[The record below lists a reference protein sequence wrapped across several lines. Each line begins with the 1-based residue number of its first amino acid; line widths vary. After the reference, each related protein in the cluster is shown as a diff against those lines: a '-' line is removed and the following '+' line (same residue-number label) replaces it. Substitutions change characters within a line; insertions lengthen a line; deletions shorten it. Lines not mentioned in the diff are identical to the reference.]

1 MAQGVNHLLRV
12 LAILCLCFALVPNA
26 LGGTIYR
33 CVGADEVPHFS
44 PSKIAGLQCK
54 AVAVNKSFGPQK
66 NSPASVT
73 SAVKGNPAVVDV
85 SQKSDKPSDEMPSVK
100 ITDKQG
106 TRVSKGMVYKK
117 QVDGVN
123 VYTNLGSKGAGSLH
137 SSYYVIEKCYAC
149 GLTNTVN
156 FGKIKL
162 NTLAFASEIKDSSQ
176 RYGVE
181 EAVVRAIIHAES
193 AFRPNARS
201 HKGAQGLMQLI
212 PATAKR
218 FGVEDAYNPEQNIK
232 GGVQY
237 LAFLMKR
244 YKNDLSLASAA
255 YNAGEGAVD
264 KYKGVPP
271 YNETKNYVVR
281 VGQLADRYRKAL

>member
-1 MAQGVNHLLRV
+1 MLRV
-12 LAILCLCFALVPNA
+12 SAILCLSFAVVPNA
-26 LGGTIYR
+26 LAGTIYR
-33 CVGADEVPHFS
+33 CVGADEVPQFS
-44 PSKIAGLQCK
+44 QSKIAGLQCK
-54 AVAVNKSFGPQK
+54 AVAVNKAFDPQK
-66 NSPASVT
+66 SSSASVVST
-73 SAVKGNPAVVDV
+73 VKEGPVVDA
-85 SQKSDKPSDEMPSVK
+85 SQQSAKPDDDMPSVK

-106 TRVSKGMVYKK
+106 TRVSKGTVYKK

-137 SSYYVIEKCYAC
+137 SNYYVIEKCYAC
-149 GLTNTVN
+149 GLTNTIN

-162 NTLAFASEIKDSSQ
+162 NTVAFATEIRDSSQ
-176 RYGVE
+176 RFGVE
-181 EAVVRAIIHAES
+181 EAIVRAIIHAES

-218 FGVEDAYNPEQNIK
+218 FGVEDAYNPKQNIN

-264 KYKGVPP
+264 RYKGVPP
-271 YNETKNYVVR
+271 YNETKNYVIR

>member
-1 MAQGVNHLLRV
+1 MLLRV
-12 LAILCLCFALVPNA
+12 FGFLSLCLALVPSA
-26 LGGTIYR
+26 IAGTIYR
-33 CVGADEVPHFS
+33 CVGSDEVPQFTQ
-44 PSKIAGLQCK
+44 SKIAGLQCR
-54 AVAVNKSFGPQK
+54 AVAVNKSFDPQST
-66 NSPASVT
+66 NSKSLVT
-73 SAVKGNPAVVDV
+73 TSPEKPVAVDV
-85 SQKSDKPSDEMPSVK
+85 SQKPDPISNVTPSMN

-106 TRVSKGMVYKK
+106 TRVSKGAIYKK

-123 VYTNLGSKGAGSLH
+123 TYTNLGSKGAGSLH
-137 SSYYVIEKCYAC
+137 SNYYVIEKCYAC
-149 GLTNTVN
+149 GLTNSVN
-156 FGKIKL
+156 FGKIRL
-162 NTLAFASEIKDSSQ
+162 NTVAFASEIKDSSQ

-193 AFRPNARS
+193 AFRPNALS

-218 FGVEDAYNPEQNIK
+218 FGVTDAFNPNQNIN

-237 LAFLMKR
+237 LAFLSKR
-244 YKNDLSLASAA
+244 YKNDLSLVAAA

-264 KYKGVPP
+264 KYNGVPP
-271 YNETKNYVVR
+271 YNETRNYVIR

>member
-1 MAQGVNHLLRV
+1 MLRE
-12 LAILCLCFALVPNA
+12 LAILCLCFAVVPNA
-26 LGGTIYR
+26 LAGTIYR
-33 CVGADEVPHFS
+33 CVGADEVPQFS
-44 PSKIAGLQCK
+44 QSKIAGLQCK
-54 AVAVNKSFGPQK
+54 AVAVNKAFDPQK
-66 NSPASVT
+66 SSSASVV
-73 SAVKGNPAVVDV
+73 SAVKEGPVVVDA
-85 SQKSDKPSDEMPSVK
+85 SQQSAKPGDDMPSVK

-106 TRVSKGMVYKK
+106 TRVSKGTVYKK

-137 SSYYVIEKCYAC
+137 SNYYVIEKCYAC
-149 GLTNTVN
+149 GLTNTIN

-162 NTLAFASEIKDSSQ
+162 NTVAFATEIRDSSQ
-176 RYGVE
+176 RFGVE
-181 EAVVRAIIHAES
+181 EAIVRAIIHAES

-218 FGVEDAYNPEQNIK
+218 FGVEDAYNPKQNIN

-264 KYKGVPP
+264 RYKGVPP
-271 YNETKNYVVR
+271 YNETKNYVIR

>member
-1 MAQGVNHLLRV
+1 LLRV
-12 LAILCLCFALVPNA
+12 LAILCLCFALVPHA
-26 LGGTIYR
+26 FGSAIFR
-33 CVGADEVPHFS
+33 CVGADEVPHYS

-54 AVAVNKSFGPQK
+54 AVAVNKSFDPQK
-66 NSPASVT
+66 PPSNSIAS
-73 SAVKGNPAVVDV
+73 SVKATPTVVDAA
-85 SQKSDKPSDEMPSVK
+85 QQANKSSDEMPSVK

-106 TRVSKGMVYKK
+106 TRVSKGTVYKK

-162 NTLAFASEIKDSSQ
+162 NTVAFASEIRDSSQ
-176 RYGVE
+176 RFGVE
-181 EAVVRAIIHAES
+181 EAIVRAIIHAES

-218 FGVEDAYNPEQNIK
+218 FGVEDAYNPGQNIN

-237 LAFLMKR
+237 LAFLLKR
-244 YKNDLSLASAA
+244 YKNDLSLAAAA

-264 KYKGVPP
+264 RYKGIPP
-271 YNETKNYVVR
+271 YNETKNYVIR